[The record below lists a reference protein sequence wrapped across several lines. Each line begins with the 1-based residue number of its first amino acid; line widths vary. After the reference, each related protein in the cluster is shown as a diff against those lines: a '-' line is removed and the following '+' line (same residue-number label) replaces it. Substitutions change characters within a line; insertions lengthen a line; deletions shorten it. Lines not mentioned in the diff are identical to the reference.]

1 MVEAVMVGGGETTDV
16 GVVSD
21 TRTVGV
27 SGGGGGD
34 ARGGSSS
41 GSLIEEAEVDIIY
54 FMK

>member
-1 MVEAVMVGGGETTDV
+1 MVGGGETTDV

-27 SGGGGGD
+27 SGGGGGGD

>member
-1 MVEAVMVGGGETTDV
+1 MVGGGETTDV

-21 TRTVGV
+21 TRMVGV

-54 FMK
+54 FMR